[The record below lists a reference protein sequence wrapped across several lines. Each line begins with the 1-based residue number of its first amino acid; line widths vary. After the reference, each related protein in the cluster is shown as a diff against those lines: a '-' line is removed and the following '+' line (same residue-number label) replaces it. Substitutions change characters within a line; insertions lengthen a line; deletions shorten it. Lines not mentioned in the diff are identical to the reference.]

1 MNLIGKVL
9 SGRYEI
15 LEEIGVGGMAYVY
28 KAKSRLLNR
37 FVAVK
42 VLKEEF
48 AQDDIF
54 VKRFIQEAQAAAAL
68 THPNIVS
75 VYDLGKEDGIN
86 YIVMELMEGKTLK
99 DYVEQRGALPEN
111 EIYKISSQIASALE
125 AAHKQHIIHR
135 DIKPQNIVL
144 SSGLVAKVTDFG
156 IAKVTSTAT
165 ITNLGSTMGSVHYF
179 SPEHA
184 KGGYTD
190 EKSDIYSLGVVMYE
204 MATGKVPFDSDSPVS
219 VALKH
224 IQELPKEPKS
234 INPKISDALND
245 IIMKAM
251 EKIAANRFRSATEM
265 LEAIHDAE
273 GRKSIKRND
282 SAIEAGKTQVL
293 SVITDDML
301 NSNPKVPN
309 LRTRNSV
316 GSPNSYSDSIDSRR
330 KREEDINRRN
340 IERRNEDNILENNQR
355 NINESRNDVRNVKEN
370 KKKNDK
376 IVLIISIILIVVA
389 IALAVFFVVKI
400 VKKASGTVKIEEIE
414 IPNVLGMTVDEIKE
428 KYSSD
433 GIIVEQT
440 KIEYS
445 SEYEAGKV
453 ISQSPTAGSTS
464 KTKKIYVVVSRGQNL
479 VKVTDVEGKDLKV
492 AKYELED
499 TLGFKVEVEYE
510 KSEEVVS
517 GNVISQSVK
526 PGEEAQAG
534 SKIILKVSEGDGKA
548 KVLMPNVVGMTRDEA
563 VKALED
569 LKLSV
574 TTETGEDKTKANGV
588 VISQSYLQNYELKE
602 GDVVTITINK
612 TVTSKT
618 ITIDVQDLLSKAGV
632 STKVE
637 EEETEEIT
645 DAEEKSDD
653 DSSTKKTTTTAKT
666 TVVPTATILVTASI
680 DGGATNTVYSATVKV
695 TDTSASFTI
704 NGYSSAV
711 LNFFVNGSS
720 KPVDTKTITF

>member
-517 GNVISQSVK
+517 GNVISQSIK
-526 PGEEAQAG
+526 AGEEAQAG